1 MLECSGLAIRYG
13 PIDAIRDCDI
23 AVDSGTIV
31 AILGANGAG
40 KSSLLKAFAGLVPL
54 AAGHIKIDGEDITGL
69 ATHQRAKLGISLAL
83 EGRRLFHRMT
93 VEENLRL
100 GWEFRQRGN
109 DFRIASQRA
118 YERFPMLA
126 SRRSTPA
133 GLLSGGQQQMLILS
147 AALMHEPRYLLLD
160 EPSLGLA
167 PVIVQQIY
175 SVIGGACRDSGTTI
189 ILSEQVAAVAL
200 GVAHKAY
207 VLRQGKV
214 VHQGSAKDLAKDPS
228 LSAAYLGG

>member
-13 PIDAIRDCDI
+13 PIAAVRDCDI
-23 AVDSGTIV
+23 AVESGTIV

-40 KSSLLKAFAGLVPL
+40 KSSLLKALAGLVPP
-54 AAGHIKIDGEDITGL
+54 AAGRIKIDGEDITGL
-69 ATHQRAKLGISLAL
+69 APHQRAKLGISLAL

-100 GWEFRQRGN
+100 GWEFRGRGN
-109 DFRIASQRA
+109 DFRAASQRA

-126 SRRSTPA
+126 SRRRTPA

-147 AALMHEPRYLLLD
+147 AALIHEPRYLLLD

-175 SVIGGACRDSGTTI
+175 SVIGAACRDGGTTI

-214 VHQGSAKDLAKDPS
+214 VHQGSAAELAKDPS
-228 LSAAYLGG
+228 LSTAYLGG